1 MNCKGY
7 LFQFMNRME
16 DMSPQNQERF
26 LRIKDLANYP
36 EKQATTHTYKSG
48 INKGKTKNINA
59 RPASKGLIGVSD
71 KTIWQW
77 VKRGEFPA
85 PIKLTDSVT
94 VWRLSE
100 IQTWMQSKGLEA

>member
-1 MNCKGY
+1 
-7 LFQFMNRME
+7 
-16 DMSPQNQERF
+16 MSSLNNADQF

-36 EKQATTHTYKSG
+36 AKQATKHTYKSG
-48 INKGKTKNINA
+48 ISKGKTKNINA

-85 PIKLTDSVT
+85 PIKLSPTVT

-100 IQTWMQSKGLEA
+100 VQTWMKEKGLEA

>member
-1 MNCKGY
+1 M
-7 LFQFMNRME
+7 L
-16 DMSPQNQERF
+16 SLNQEQF

-36 EKQATTHTYKSG
+36 AKEATTHTYKSG

-77 VKRGEFPA
+77 VKHGQFPS
-85 PIKLTDSVT
+85 PIKLSDSVT

-100 IQTWMQSKGLEA
+100 VQAWMQSKGLEA